1 MQAVLRHV
9 DCMGAGMNALLRAAG
24 PSATD
29 LIRADHTRVMATF
42 HRYGIDSSP
51 RAKRALAEAICLA
64 LEVHAQMEEEVFY
77 PALREA
83 GSELVGKSFPEHEE
97 VRRLIAALRK
107 LDPADEQ
114 YDATFMDL
122 MRAVMHHVADEET
135 VLLPQAESLLA
146 DRLGE
151 LGARMMKRRLELMA
165 PRAPSGNGWMVGAGA
180 LLAGLYLLRRR
191 A

>member
-1 MQAVLRHV
+1 MAAVMH
-9 DCMGAGMNALLRAAG
+9 ALLRATG

-51 RAKRALAEAICLA
+51 RAKRGLAEAICLA
-64 LEVHAQMEEEVFY
+64 LEVHAQMEEEVLY

-83 GSELVGKSFPEHEE
+83 GSELVEKSFPEHEE
-97 VRRLIAALRK
+97 ARRLIAALRK

-135 VLLPQAESLLA
+135 VLLPQAESLLP

-151 LGARMMKRRLELMA
+151 LGARMAKIRLQLKARKM
-165 PRAPSGNGWMVGAGA
+165 PTTSVLIGAGA
-180 LLAGLYLLRRR
+180 ALTALFAISRLRRH

>member
-1 MQAVLRHV
+1 
-9 DCMGAGMNALLRAAG
+9 MGAGMNALLRAAG
-24 PSATD
+24 PSAAD

-51 RAKRALAEAICLA
+51 RTKRKLAEAICLA
-64 LEVHAQMEEEVFY
+64 LEVHAQMEEEVLY

-83 GSELVGKSFPEHEE
+83 GSELVEKSFPEHEE
-97 VRRLIAALRK
+97 VRRLIAALRR

-114 YDATFMDL
+114 FDATFMDL

-146 DRLGE
+146 ERLGE
-151 LGARMMKRRLELMA
+151 LGGRMAKIRLQQKAGKMPKTTVLI
-165 PRAPSGNGWMVGAGA
+165 GAGA
-180 LLAGLYLLRRR
+180 LLTAFLALRQIGVR
-191 A
+191 AR